1 MAHILW
7 PQKLIFYIIGFITTE
22 VILTMIYTFKV
33 DATEQ
38 EIVKCPHCNVKGPQW
53 KIQDHESN
61 ICMEKVIPCT
71 NAPYGC
77 DLMLKRQV
85 LFHNLLRN
93 ELTIY

>member
-1 MAHILW
+1 M
-7 PQKLIFYIIGFITTE
+7 IGSITAE
-22 VILTMIYTFKV
+22 VIWNKYIFKV

-53 KIQDHESN
+53 KIRDHESN

-85 LFHNLLRN
+85 LFIIFLEIN
-93 ELTIY
+93 